1 MPKIKSK
8 DTKKAKEEFL
18 AKSPSEKMD
27 ILMKTPEITMETLL
41 TQITELKE
49 NLDIMKKDTTKK
61 S

>member
-27 ILMKTPEITMETLL
+27 ILMETPEITMETLL